1 MPRDERI
8 YPNWDDGLFTWH
20 LYRYVWAL
28 PHAYGKTVLD
38 VGCGSGYGSHLLSG
52 VAKKVVGVDYDPE
65 AIDYCRRQ
73 YGDRPNLQFIVMD
86 ATALGFAAETF
97 DLAVSFEVF
106 EHITPELGDAYLS
119 QLRRALRTGGNALIS
134 TPNHVIE
141 KLWGTY
147 HHGHIN
153 SVSPAE
159 FRRRLRHHFRVV
171 RLFGQKPVE
180 TKLKRFLKML
190 DLFHL
195 RHRLFPRETRVRLD
209 LLLSGGRPS
218 YRADLSTVEI
228 NQKLIHQS
236 SVLLALCVKGEDQIA
251 RGNVPR

>member
-38 VGCGSGYGSHLLSG
+38 VGCGSGYGSHLLSC
-52 VAKKVVGVDYDPE
+52 VAKKVVSVDYDPE
-65 AIDYCRRQ
+65 AINHCRKQ
-73 YGDRPNLQFIVMD
+73 YGYRPNLQFIVMD

-97 DLAVSFEVF
+97 DLAISFEVF

-119 QLRRALRTGGNALIS
+119 ELRRALRTGGKALIS

-147 HHGHIN
+147 YHGHIN
-153 SVSPAE
+153 AVSPAE
-159 FRRRLRHHFRVV
+159 FRGRLRRHFPVV

-180 TKLKRFLKML
+180 AKVKRLLKIL
-190 DLFHL
+190 DIFYF
-195 RHRLFPRETRVRLD
+195 RHRLFSRETRVQLD
-209 LLLSGGRPS
+209 LFFSGGRPS
-218 YRADLSTVEI
+218 YRADMSTIEI
-228 NQKLIHQS
+228 DQKLIRQS
-236 SVLLALCVKGEDQIA
+236 SVLLALCCK
-251 RGNVPR
+251 